1 MPHCSSEHEELF
13 ENMAGGAAA
22 FKRAKSAPLQSSQQQ
37 QQHHQQ
43 QQQQSQNN
51 TASVN
56 PDEEFVDILNKIAY
70 FRSKIVGNVQACGH
84 ASLCV
89 YTNKGEWVSLDY
101 FNTHYRDAADQVNED
116 DLMKAIEDLKGKSI
130 PFKVEKPIMDVLASI
145 ILDSPNSSP
154 NPSQNVSNK
163 CRTIFSNVSKT
174 TLNITTS
181 LVAGLLN
188 HYELENLDGLLGN
201 MVEKWQDS
209 VRTIID
215 KLAKLNIR
223 GLLFGSTKNIIQLL
237 IQTKL
242 FEVAYQVI
250 DLLRCNMKN
259 AYIRIFA
266 GYAMSLLMARII
278 KETIKKL
285 TPDDTNIQKL
295 GDTMDNMVI
304 SINKDIETIVD
315 NLDKNLPAKHFIDN
329 IGKLRKTIQ
338 QGKTNNLVNDAYI
351 DAADNLC
358 KGLQETLSKIDKL
371 SEDTVSKKEF
381 DKIRTILEGLVK
393 SNIVIKPNSQALRAA
408 ELRAEE
414 LRAEE
419 LRAAAAKLREAA
431 DQEKHL
437 QAEAL
442 EAEALAAEL
451 RAAELRAAEALAAE
465 LRAAAAE
472 ELEANQQK
480 GKQGK
485 RPRESETP
493 QKSNQEI
500 KKRRIGGGGAPRHT
514 KKVKSKM
521 LKGKSKKHLKNSKKS
536 KKTCKKSKKTC
547 KKVIFHSLSKK
558 SKKNTRKRR

>member
-1 MPHCSSEHEELF
+1 
-13 ENMAGGAAA
+13 
-22 FKRAKSAPLQSSQQQ
+22 
-37 QQHHQQ
+37 
-43 QQQQSQNN
+43 
-51 TASVN
+51 
-56 PDEEFVDILNKIAY
+56 
-70 FRSKIVGNVQACGH
+70 
-84 ASLCV
+84 
-89 YTNKGEWVSLDY
+89 
-101 FNTHYRDAADQVNED
+101 
-116 DLMKAIEDLKGKSI
+116 
-130 PFKVEKPIMDVLASI
+130 
-145 ILDSPNSSP
+145 
-154 NPSQNVSNK
+154 
-163 CRTIFSNVSKT
+163 
-174 TLNITTS
+174 
-181 LVAGLLN
+181 
-188 HYELENLDGLLGN
+188 
-201 MVEKWQDS
+201 
-209 VRTIID
+209 
-215 KLAKLNIR
+215 
-223 GLLFGSTKNIIQLL
+223 
-237 IQTKL
+237 
-242 FEVAYQVI
+242 
-250 DLLRCNMKN
+250 
-259 AYIRIFA
+259 
-266 GYAMSLLMARII
+266 
-278 KETIKKL
+278 KL

-547 KKVIFHSLSKK
+547 
-558 SKKNTRKRR
+558 